1 MLQIKMETCDAAF
14 ADNLEGAEAA
24 RILREVA
31 DKIEHQGKLSESC
44 RPLRDTNGQRTIG
57 YFKTWTEQTE
67 EHQKIKHIN

>member
-44 RPLRDTNGQRTIG
+44 RPGQSKRR
-57 YFKTWTEQTE
+57 
-67 EHQKIKHIN
+67 KINAPGTKRP